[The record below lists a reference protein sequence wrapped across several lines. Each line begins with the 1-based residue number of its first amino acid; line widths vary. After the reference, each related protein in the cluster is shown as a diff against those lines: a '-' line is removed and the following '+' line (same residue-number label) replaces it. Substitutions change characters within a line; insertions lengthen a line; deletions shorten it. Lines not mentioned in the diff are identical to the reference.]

1 MLPLPSLMTVI
12 NPAWLVAA
20 PSALTNEYS
29 LACHA
34 VIDAPLY
41 NEHAAAP
48 AAFTHVLFDTMSNS

>member
-1 MLPLPSLMTVI
+1 MTVI